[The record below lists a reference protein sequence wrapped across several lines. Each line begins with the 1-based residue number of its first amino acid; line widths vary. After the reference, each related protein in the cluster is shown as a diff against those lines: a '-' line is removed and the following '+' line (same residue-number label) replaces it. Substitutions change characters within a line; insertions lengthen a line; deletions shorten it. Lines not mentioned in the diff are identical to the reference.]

1 MQKIRL
7 VVVLCQV
14 VATLVTWASQHM
26 MDVYLIAGPIAAV
39 CFAVIASATLA
50 LSVPIERYESSL

>member
-1 MQKIRL
+1 M
-7 VVVLCQV
+7 LCQV